1 MSQVAEVPM
10 YPIMLNVSGLV
21 VFVIG
26 DDSAADERIATLA
39 EHGASQIIRFANV
52 VPSAAEFAQ
61 HAPRLVFITNPAG
74 QERAEI
80 HKLAKD
86 IGALVHAQDFI
97 PLCDFHL
104 PARLR
109 RGHML
114 ITVSTDGTVAG
125 LSRLLRDYLATNV
138 FGAEWGTRVDELAA
152 ARRRWKTSGLSMG
165 TLFQAISDHVAEKG
179 WLPRRPSEH

>member
-1 MSQVAEVPM
+1 MSIANEVPM
-10 YPIMLNVSGLV
+10 YPIMLNLTELAIFV
-21 VFVIG
+21 VG
-26 DDSAADERIATLA
+26 NDASAEERVRTLS
-39 EHGASQIIRFANV
+39 EHGANKLVRFPQV
-52 VPSAAEFAQ
+52 LPTAADFSKY
-61 HAPRLVFITNPAG
+61 APRLVFLTNLPP
-74 QERAEI
+74 QERADI

-86 IGALVHAQDFI
+86 VGALVHAHDYI

-109 RGHML
+109 RGRML
-114 ITVSTDGTVAG
+114 ITVSTDGAVAG
-125 LSRLLRDYLATNV
+125 LSRLLRDYLAANV
-138 FGAEWGTRVDELAA
+138 FGSEWGARVEDLAA

>member
-1 MSQVAEVPM
+1 MSQVADVPM
-10 YPIMLNVSGLV
+10 YPIMLNVSGLA

-26 DDSAADERIATLA
+26 DDSAADERAATLA
-39 EHGASQIIRFANV
+39 GHGASQIMRFPNLA
-52 VPSAAEFAQ
+52 PTAADFAK
-61 HAPRLVFITNPAG
+61 HAPRLVFMTNTSG
-74 QERAEI
+74 QQRAEI
-80 HKLAKD
+80 HELAKD
-86 IGALVHAQDFI
+86 VGALVHAQDYI

-109 RGHML
+109 RGRML

-138 FGAEWGTRVDELAA
+138 FGVEWGIRVDELAA
-152 ARRRWKTSGLSMG
+152 ARRHWKTSGLSMG

-179 WLPRRPSEH
+179 WLPRRASEH

>member
-10 YPIMLNVSGLV
+10 YPIMLNLSGLV

-26 DDSAADERIATLA
+26 DDVAADDRVAILA
-39 EHGASQIIRFANV
+39 EHGASKISRFTNV
-52 VPSAAEFAQ
+52 VPSAAEFAK
-61 HAPRLVFITNPAG
+61 HAPRLVFITNPSG
-74 QERAEI
+74 EERVEI

-86 IGALVHAQDFI
+86 VGALVHAHDYI

-109 RGHML
+109 RGRML

-125 LSRLLRDYLATNV
+125 LSRLLRDYLAANV
-138 FGAEWGTRVDELAA
+138 FGVEWGGRVDELAV
-152 ARRRWKTSGLSMG
+152 ARRRWKEGGLSMG
-165 TLFQAISDHVAEKG
+165 TLFQAISDYVAEKS